1 MHKPGN
7 HFKSQVS
14 QLAVGATCVD
24 ASETGALGN
33 LSSDVGPFFASFTGR
48 RCDSPPTGV

>member
-1 MHKPGN
+1 MHKPEN

-33 LSSDVGPFFASFTGR
+33 LSSDVGPFL
-48 RCDSPPTGV
+48 PPLPGKGAIPLPQ